1 MPVLCI
7 DVEIILLIAKK
18 NDTMAKINHL
28 ERKEIWVFLSHSNE
42 DYEKVRRVRNIQ
54 TWCYVEGLQVLG

>member
-1 MPVLCI
+1 
-7 DVEIILLIAKK
+7 
-18 NDTMAKINHL
+18 MAKINHL